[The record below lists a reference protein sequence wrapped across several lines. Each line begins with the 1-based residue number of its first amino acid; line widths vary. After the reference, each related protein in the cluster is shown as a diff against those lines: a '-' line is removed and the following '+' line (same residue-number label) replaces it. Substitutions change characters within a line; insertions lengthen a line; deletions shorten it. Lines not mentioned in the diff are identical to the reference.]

1 MVRSRQNL
9 FSFIYRSFFSF
20 GDLAS
25 DSQRA

>member
-1 MVRSRQNL
+1 MARNQQNL
-9 FSFIYRSFFSF
+9 FRFMGRSYFSF